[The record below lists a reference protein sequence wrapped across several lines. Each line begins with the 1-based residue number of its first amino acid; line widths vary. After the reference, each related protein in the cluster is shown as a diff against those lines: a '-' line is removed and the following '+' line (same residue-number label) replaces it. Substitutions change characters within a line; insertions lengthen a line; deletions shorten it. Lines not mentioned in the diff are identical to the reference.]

1 MLEGGH
7 GASAPLPTYKTIA
20 PRNSASR
27 RLVNQ
32 PRAWR
37 FFQRRGKRAIFLA
50 AGAGEGCDP
59 AQVILRRIAVA
70 LFDLPQAVILPGL
83 DVVRIGLERALVP
96 DLRNLVVAE
105 LAVGVADQVGDRG
118 AVVTAERLELSD
130 RGSVVLAVVDGG
142 IGGTVTVR
150 ERGLLGAG
158 TRFGFLLLA
167 LVRRRRIVVGGG
179 VDHGDDGS
187 CRERERQ
194 RCERQKPDR
203 ESVHAS

>member
-96 DLRNLVVAE
+96 DLRHLVIAE
-105 LAVGVADQVGDRG
+105 LAIGVADQVGDGGRI
-118 AVVTAERLELSD
+118 VPAERLELRD
-130 RGSVVLAVVDGG
+130 RRSVVVAVVD
-142 IGGTVTVR
+142 
-150 ERGLLGAG
+150 RG
-158 TRFGFLLLA
+158 
-167 LVRRRRIVVGGG
+167 VGGAIAVG
-179 VDHGDDGS
+179 EFVLG
-187 CRERERQ
+187 
-194 RCERQKPDR
+194 K
-203 ESVHAS
+203 

>member
-1 MLEGGH
+1 MTDASVNQS
-7 GASAPLPTYKTIA
+7 GA
-20 PRNSASR
+20 R
-27 RLVNQ
+27 RLLHRFGE
-32 PRAWR
+32 RAV
-37 FFQRRGKRAIFLA
+37 FLA
-50 AGAGEGCDP
+50 GRAGELGDL
-59 AQVILRRIAVA
+59 AKVILGLVAVA

-96 DLRNLVVAE
+96 DLRHLVVAE

-203 ESVHAS
+203 ESVHASLLMA

>member
-7 GASAPLPTYKTIA
+7 GASASLPTYKTIA

-105 LAVGVADQVGDRG
+105 LAIGVADQVGDG
-118 AVVTAERLELSD
+118 GCVVTAERLELSD
-130 RGSVVLAVVDGG
+130 RRAVVVAVVDRG
-142 IGGTVTVR
+142 IGGAIAVG
-150 ERGLLGAG
+150 ESGLLDARTG
-158 TRFGFLLLA
+158 FGFLFLL
-167 LVRRRRIVVGGG
+167 VRRRRRIVVGRG
-179 VDHGDDGS
+179 VDDADDGS
-187 CRERERQ
+187 RRERQ
-194 RCERQKPDR
+194 
-203 ESVHAS
+203 

>member
-7 GASAPLPTYKTIA
+7 GASAPLCTLQTIA

-83 DVVRIGLERALVP
+83 DVVRIGLERALIP
-96 DLRNLVVAE
+96 DLRHLVVAE
-105 LAVGVADQVGDRG
+105 LAVGVADQVGDG
-118 AVVTAERLELSD
+118 GYVVMAKRLQLRNRRCVVVALVD
-130 RGSVVLAVVDGG
+130 RG
-142 IGGTVTVR
+142 IGFAIAFR
-150 ERGLLGAG
+150 ERGLLAA
-158 TRFGFLLLA
+158 RAMEFPPL
-167 LVRRRRIVVGGG
+167 
-179 VDHGDDGS
+179 
-187 CRERERQ
+187 
-194 RCERQKPDR
+194 
-203 ESVHAS
+203 